1 MFSNFP
7 VVTHETHRV
16 KLDKISDFDI
26 DMRAA
31 GGPLEEDEEER
42 PPPSEL
48 FIALMSSINPFAK
61 FVIQELMEE
70 QN

>member
-16 KLDKISDFDI
+16 KMGRIAEFDI
-26 DMRAA
+26 EMAPPPVD
-31 GGPLEEDEEER
+31 DEEKEKKLHPR
-42 PPPSEL
+42 EL

-61 FVIQELMEE
+61 FVIQELSEE
-70 QN
+70 AA

>member
-16 KLDKISDFDI
+16 KLDKIRDFDI
-26 DMRAA
+26 DMQAA
-31 GGPLEEDEEER
+31 SGPVEEKVEK
-42 PPPSEL
+42 PPASEL
-48 FIALMSSINPFAK
+48 FVALMSSINPFAR

-70 QN
+70 